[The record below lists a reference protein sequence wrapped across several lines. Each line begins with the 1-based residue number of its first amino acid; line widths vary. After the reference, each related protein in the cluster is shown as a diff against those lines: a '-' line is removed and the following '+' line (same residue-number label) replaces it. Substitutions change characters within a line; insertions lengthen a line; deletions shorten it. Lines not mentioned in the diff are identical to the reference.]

1 MPILPESVLSPE
13 ALRFIQYFP
22 KGTVRI
28 LIRAIREAQ
37 KGDPRDLNIIRAGV
51 LPAPPPDN
59 IDLKDRLI
67 AGVPCRT
74 YTSSVSSREHVI
86 CFHGGGW
93 ALGGLHTIEHFCIE
107 LARAA
112 EVTVTSVDYRLA
124 PENPFPAAVEDSY
137 AVTCAILAED
147 VNVPV
152 YLCGDSAGGGLAAVV
167 ASGSAGE
174 LPRPLRG
181 TILFYPAVDLTDKVY
196 PSTRDYAEGFLL
208 STDEMDIFRDCYLPQ
223 GTDLRDPR
231 VSPLYADFSSFP
243 DTLLINAECDILCD
257 QGTELAHR
265 LQAANRPVR
274 HLLYEGALHT
284 FLTAPRHPLTFA
296 RALADT
302 TAWLRE

>member
-13 ALRFIQYFP
+13 ALRFIRSFP

-37 KGDPRDLNIIRAGV
+37 SGDPRDLNIIRAGV
-51 LPAPPPDN
+51 LPPPPPEG
-59 IDLKDRLI
+59 IDLKDRLV
-67 AGVPCRT
+67 AGIPCRT
-74 YTSSVSSREHVI
+74 YIPSAAPRAHVV

-93 ALGGLHTIEHFCIE
+93 VLCGIHTVEHFCAE

-137 AVTCAILAED
+137 AVTCAILAEEGAS
-147 VNVPV
+147 PV

-167 ASGSAGE
+167 ASGSAGK

-181 TILFYPAVDLTDKVY
+181 TILFYPAVDLTDRVY
-196 PSTRDYAEGFLL
+196 PSTRDYEEGFLL
-208 STDEMDIFRDCYLPQ
+208 SSKEMDVFRECYLPP
-223 GTDLRDPR
+223 GTAPNDPC
-231 VSPLYADFSSFP
+231 VSPLYADLSAFP
-243 DTLLINAECDILCD
+243 DTLVINAACDILLD
-257 QGTELAHR
+257 QGTEFVRR

-274 HLLYEGALHT
+274 QLIYEGALHT

-302 TAWLRE
+302 TAWLRK